1 MQRYGIATSM
11 LAAAVLAGASLPAA
25 AETPPDFT
33 SIVAETENAVV
44 GIATRRLVE
53 DEQSMLDMLPEPF
66 RERFRDGQPNGE
78 PQLRQGVGSGFL
90 ISEDGHIVTN
100 AHVIDAA
107 TEIMVRLADETML
120 PAELVG
126 ADPATDLAVL
136 KIDPPADMVVAQWG
150 DSEALEP
157 GAWTIAMGSPFGL
170 GGTVTVGVLSAHSR
184 DIRVGP
190 YDDYLQTDASINMGN
205 SGGPLFD
212 IEGEVVG
219 VNTAIFSPAGVN
231 IGIGFAVPSATA
243 QGIVDRLIAD
253 GEIRRGFIG
262 LSLQEITDT
271 MARALGLD
279 EPEGVLVGHVQ
290 PDAPADEAG
299 LRHGD
304 IVLRLDGDAIE
315 SPRDLSFEIAE
326 REPGTTVTVTFQRDG
341 ETQEVELTLATRE
354 FDQVEARLDEEP
366 APEEDR
372 ALGIG
377 LVPLPEPLRQQLG
390 IDSGVVIQNVQPGSI
405 AARTGL
411 QEHDVILEVERQPV
425 DTPAEVADAWE
436 AARAED
442 RPLLMRVRRG
452 EMALYVALES

>member
-1 MQRYGIATSM
+1 MQPYAITTSM
-11 LAAAVLAGASLPAA
+11 LVAAVLAVTPVPTA

-33 SIVAETENAVV
+33 SIVAATENAVV

-53 DEQSMLDMLPEPF
+53 DERSMLDLLPEPF
-66 RERFRDGQPNGE
+66 RERFRDRQPNGE
-78 PQLRQGVGSGFL
+78 PQPRRGLGSGFL
-90 ISEDGHIVTN
+90 ISEDGHVVTN

-126 ADPATDLAVL
+126 ADPLTDLAVL
-136 KIDPPADMVVAQWG
+136 KIDPPADMVVAAWG
-150 DSEALEP
+150 DSDALEP

-205 SGGPLFD
+205 SGGPLFNHA
-212 IEGEVVG
+212 GEVIG
-219 VNTAIFSPAGVN
+219 VNTAIFSPVGMN

-243 QGIVDRLIAD
+243 QGIVDQLLAT
-253 GEIRRGFIG
+253 GEIRRGFVG
-262 LSLQEITDT
+262 LSLQEVTDT

-279 EPEGVLVGHVQ
+279 EPEGVLVGQVQ
-290 PDAPADEAG
+290 PGGPAEAAG
-299 LRHGD
+299 LQHGD
-304 IVLRLDGDAIE
+304 IVLRLDGETIE
-315 SPRDLSFEIAE
+315 SPRDLSFEIAG
-326 REPGTTVTVTFQRDG
+326 REPGTTVTMTFRRNG
-341 ETQEVELTLATRE
+341 ETHEAELTLATRE
-354 FDQVEARLDEEP
+354 VEEVEARLEDP
-366 APEEDR
+366 LPEEDR

-377 LVPLPEPLRQQLG
+377 LAPLPEPLRQELG
-390 IDSGVVIQNVQPGSI
+390 IDGGVVIGNVEPGSI

-411 QEHDVILEVERQPV
+411 QEGDVILEVERQPV
-425 DTPAEVADAWE
+425 EQPAEVAQAWQS
-436 AARAED
+436 AQAEE

-452 EMALYVALES
+452 EMALFVALES